1 MTAGSKPTGYVFHNA
16 DYDVI
21 QACQSDGTWVALG
34 PINCP
39 AGNGCPAGCPNIG
52 DLCSDGSYYIG
63 QISSMKIYATAS
75 GSESTHTWNS
85 GTTSYTT
92 TGFTSTTDGPGNTS
106 GLVALSDAGTPYE
119 AAAYCDGMTDAHG
132 HSDWYLPAKDELNL
146 FWNGGSPVAGV
157 QTSGNWYWSSTESIN
172 THAWRQRF
180 SDGVS
185 TSGNKSNSNIW
196 IRCVRR

>member
-63 QISSMKIYATAS
+63 QISSMKIYAAS
-75 GSESTHTWNS
+75 ADES
-85 GTTSYTT
+85 GTLAWADNDANHQADSI
-92 TGFTSTTDGPGNTS
+92 TDGLTNTNW
-106 GLVALSDAGTPYE
+106 LVDSSPDSHPAAQACRNKGAG
-119 AAAYCDGMTDAHG
+119 
-132 HSDWYLPAKDELNL
+132 WYLPANDELNL
-146 FWNGGSPVAGV
+146 MWVMVNTYGVTAGLD
-157 QTSGNWYWSSTESIN
+157 TSGSWYWSSTES
-172 THAWRQRF
+172 TSGTARPQRF
-180 SDGVS
+180 SDGSQPSYGKDV
-185 TSGNKSNSNIW
+185 NFLV
-196 IRCVRR
+196 RCVKR